1 MNHSLSRPTAL
12 MLFAVVVIC
21 WGLNWAITKTIVQSV
36 FPLWATSIRT
46 AIATVALFILL
57 LARSQFI
64 IPRRGDVPV
73 ICTIALL
80 HMVAFSA
87 LVAFGLRFAP
97 VGRSIVLGYTTPLW
111 VVPGAWLF
119 LKEPMTRAR
128 LAGTAMGL
136 LGLIVLLNPLALDWS
151 DRNAVT
157 GSLLL
162 LLAALCWA
170 ANILYVRAHKWLST
184 PFQLAFWQTLLACI
198 VLATLAFLFDGVPR
212 IVWSPRL
219 AGAFVYSGIFGTALA
234 YWAMAVV
241 NRSLPATTTSLGIL
255 ATPVV
260 GVICSTVALGEH
272 IDASLLFAMTLILA
286 GIAIGTIPFGKR
298 ADVGPE
304 RVLSTTVVRT

>member
-1 MNHSLSRPTAL
+1 MNHSPSRPTAL

-57 LARSQFI
+57 LARGQFI

-184 PFQLAFWQTLLACI
+184 PFQLAFWQTLLACT
-198 VLATLAFLFDGVPR
+198 VLSTLAFLFDGVPR

>member
-21 WGLNWAITKTIVQSV
+21 WGVNWAITKTLVQSV

-46 AIATVALFILL
+46 MIATVALFILL
-57 LARSQFI
+57 VARGQFI
-64 IPRRGDVPV
+64 IPRRGDIPV
-73 ICTIALL
+73 ICAIALL

-87 LVAFGLRFAP
+87 LTAFGLRFVP

-128 LAGTAMGL
+128 LAGTGIGL
-136 LGLIVLLNPLALDWS
+136 LGLIVLFNPLTLDWS
-151 DRNAVT
+151 GRNALT
-157 GSLLL
+157 GSVLL

-170 ANILYVRAHKWLST
+170 ANILYVRAHHWLST
-184 PFQLAFWQTLLACI
+184 PFQLAFWQALLACVVLS
-198 VLATLAFLFDGVPR
+198 VLALLFDGVPH
-212 IVWSPRL
+212 IVWSPAL
-219 AGAFVYSGIFGTALA
+219 AAAFLYSGIFGTALA

-260 GVICSTVALGEH
+260 GVICSTVALGER
-272 IDASLLFAMTLILA
+272 IDASLVSAMVLILA
-286 GIAIGTIPFGKR
+286 GIAIGTISLGKH
-298 ADVGPE
+298 ADVEPE
-304 RVLSTTVVRT
+304 QALTTTAVRT